1 MIFCFDLDNTICKTN
16 GLDYKNSEP
25 YPNVIKKINS
35 LYKKNKI
42 IIFTARYMGRSNGDI
57 NLAMEMGYQS
67 TKIQLEKWR
76 LLYHELLFGKPVY
89 DVFVDDKNF
98 EFDEKWLDRFNKIY

>member
-1 MIFCFDLDNTICKTN
+1 
-16 GLDYKNSEP
+16 
-25 YPNVIKKINS
+25 
-35 LYKKNKI
+35 
-42 IIFTARYMGRSNGDI
+42 
-57 NLAMEMGYQS
+57 MEMGYQS

-98 EFDEKWLDRFNKIY
+98 EFDEKWLDRFNKVY